1 MRPTLQNQV
10 YERMR
15 DALLLGRLHPGQK
28 MTNRQL
34 ATAMD
39 VSVTPVREALQ
50 RLVTEHVLKMLP
62 NGSVVVPVLTEDEVT
77 ELYAVTKSLEMLAA
91 RLGLDQAENDLL
103 DQIGAKREKL
113 QSAYKEQ
120 NWSAVIEA
128 NYGMHFLLYEQ
139 AASPYLLSL
148 IRQLWMR
155 KGPHYQSFFKIHYDE
170 NRGAFLEKIMAAF
183 SRKELEVAVREF
195 EALIESEFN
204 AWITLV
210 KTTSPPQ
217 IHDAPIDGTIFERKL

>member
-1 MRPTLQNQV
+1 MQN
-10 YERMR
+10 
-15 DALLLGRLHPGQK
+15 ALLRGRLRPGQK

-62 NGSVVVPVLTEDEVT
+62 NGSVVVPILTEDEVT

-91 RLGLDQAENDLL
+91 RLGLEKAQDGLL
-103 DQIGAKREKL
+103 DQIGAERKKL
-113 QSAYKEQ
+113 RSAYEDL
-120 NWSAVIEA
+120 NWSVVIET
-128 NYGMHFLLYEQ
+128 NYGMHFRLYEQ
-139 AASPYLLSL
+139 AVSPYLLSL

-155 KGPHYQSFFKIHYDE
+155 KGPHYPSFFKIHYEE
-170 NRGAFLEKIMAAF
+170 NRGGFLENILVAFKNNDLDGAA
-183 SRKELEVAVREF
+183 KEF
-195 EALIESEFN
+195 EALIDSEFT

-210 KTTSPPQ
+210 RTTTPPQ
-217 IHDAPIDGTIFERKL
+217 IHDGPIDGDIFED